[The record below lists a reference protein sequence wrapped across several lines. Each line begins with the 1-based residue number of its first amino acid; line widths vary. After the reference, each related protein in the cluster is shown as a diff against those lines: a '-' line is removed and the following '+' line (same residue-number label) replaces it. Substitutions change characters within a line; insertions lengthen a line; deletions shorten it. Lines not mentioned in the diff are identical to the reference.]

1 MKAAFFCACM
11 KPSGAFGRTMVRP
24 YIDAAAQKRGAEAPF
39 LMENGE

>member
-24 YIDAAAQKRGAEAPF
+24 YIDAAAQKKRGFGPF
-39 LMENGE
+39 F